1 MPFDVSKL
9 SGNSNSPPSP
19 IIGAV
24 KVNKP
29 FVYRDANYETAA
41 WWEDREAQVGVHPVY
56 LTRSYHHP
64 KNLVIRAEIKA
75 KVVDDYFPGLWG
87 GVRISNEPYKPK
99 HLGEDRTV
107 YQGIEVL
114 DAIERTGNSPGSD
127 LDWFIHPSW
136 WKVFTDEAEA
146 ELREDYRRLPEFW
159 NEWDRLDPKTFKNRM
174 GDRWQFD
181 DEFRSKVGMIAHF
194 GGLLE
199 KWARRLEKI
208 NWRAQ
213 YHKPGGQYDTEY
225 QRNNFAQN
233 TEWAKAIPIQ
243 LNQ

>member
-9 SGNSNSPPSP
+9 SGNSNNPPSP

-29 FVYRDANYETAA
+29 FVYHDASYETAA
-41 WWEDREAQVGVHPVY
+41 WWEDREALVGVHPVY

-87 GVRISNEPYKPK
+87 GVAISREPYKPK
-99 HLGEDRTV
+99 HVGEDRTIL
-107 YQGIEVL
+107 QGIEVL
-114 DAIERTGNSPGSD
+114 DAIERTGNSPGND

-136 WKVFTDEAEA
+136 WQVFTDEAES

-159 NEWDRLDPKTFKNRM
+159 SEWDRLDPASFKAKMN
-174 GDRWQFD
+174 GRWGFD

-208 NWRAQ
+208 NWQAQ
-213 YHKPGGQYDTEY
+213 YHKAGSAYDTPY
-225 QRNNFAQN
+225 QRENFAKN
-233 TEWAKAIPIQ
+233 TEWANAIPFQ
-243 LNQ
+243 VNQ

>member
-1 MPFDVSKL
+1 MAFDVSKL
-9 SGNSNSPPSP
+9 SGNSNNPPSP

-29 FVYRDANYETAA
+29 FTFRDSSYETAA
-41 WWEDREAQVGVHPVY
+41 WWEERTALEGVHPVF

-64 KNLVIRAEIKA
+64 KNLMIVAEIGA
-75 KVVDDYFPGLWG
+75 KVTDDYFPGLWG
-87 GVRISNEPYKPK
+87 GMLISREPYKPK
-99 HLGEDRTV
+99 HIGESRIIR
-107 YQGIEVL
+107 QNIEVL
-114 DAIERTGNSPGSD
+114 DAIQRTGNSPGSD

-159 NEWDRLDPKTFKNRM
+159 NEWDQLDPATFKTKM
-174 GDRWQFD
+174 DGRWHFD

-194 GGLLE
+194 GSLLE
-199 KWARRLEKI
+199 KWSRRIEKI
-208 NWRAQ
+208 NWHYQ
-213 YHKPGGQYDTEY
+213 YHKVGGKYDTEY

-233 TEWAKAIPIQ
+233 TEWTKAIPIQ